1 LAGANRRRT
10 ASSHS
15 GGGII
20 TAEEIAAMDLE
31 GVEWAVLSA
40 CETGVGKVL
49 AGEGVFGLRR
59 AFQVAGAR
67 TVIMSLWPVDDSSTE
82 QWMTE
87 LYRERF
93 AKRLNTAESV
103 RAANLASIARRRA
116 AGVSTHPFYW
126 SGFIAVGDWR

>member
-1 LAGANRRRT
+1 
-10 ASSHS
+10 
-15 GGGII
+15 
-20 TAEEIAAMDLE
+20 
-31 GVEWAVLSA
+31 
-40 CETGVGKVL
+40 
-49 AGEGVFGLRR
+49 
-59 AFQVAGAR
+59 
-67 TVIMSLWPVDDSSTE
+67 MSLWPVDDSSTE